1 MTNLWRNCH
10 KIGIA
15 AVILLFISAYLPWVY
30 INFGKLHNAFLTGMN
45 TGITEYGKPA
55 ILGLFFSLLFLIT
68 IFIPKVWAKRTGILF
83 AVIVL
88 AWGIRNYFLFTCEMG
103 YCPHRQ
109 VGLYLTVLASL
120 AIMASALMPYVPEGK
135 MEEK

>member
-1 MTNLWRNCH
+1 MKIFRT
-10 KIGIA
+10 IGIA

-109 VGLYLTVLASL
+109 IGLYLTVLASL

>member
-1 MTNLWRNCH
+1 MKIFRT
-10 KIGIA
+10 IGIA

-30 INFGKLHNAFLTGMN
+30 INFGKLHHAFLTGMN
-45 TGITEYGKPA
+45 TGITNYGKPA

-68 IFIPKVWAKRTGILF
+68 IFIPKIWAKRTGILF
-83 AVIVL
+83 GVIVL

-109 VGLYLTVLASL
+109 IGLYLTVLASI
-120 AIMASALMPYVPEGK
+120 AIMVSSLLPYVPETK
-135 MEEK
+135 MDNI